1 MARGALSGTASWSR
15 RAGAGFALAGLA
27 ASWWVGLASVSA
39 QQAPLGEPRALER
52 ARVSEP
58 ARPGAPLAGLS
69 ASERERFERG
79 RAAFERVRSLEDGLG
94 PVFNDVA
101 CNRCHNRKGVGGE
114 GIQSAV
120 LAGRLN
126 DGVFDPLLAQ
136 GGPLFGSATVMLD
149 GPARRSIPNCK
160 LPRDGEPVPHH
171 ANVVARR
178 RTTALFGLG
187 LVDATPDATFI
198 ALGEQ
203 QPLAIRGRAARVHN
217 RLTGGR
223 SVGKFGWK
231 AQAPSLHQFAGMALS
246 LELGVTNPEFATE
259 QPPLGNVALLADCD
273 PLPALED
280 DGEEVRRLTD
290 FMQRLAPIP
299 PLPAGPEARAGDAL
313 FSQIGCDGCHVRRI
327 SSGPSPIAALSQ
339 QPYAPYSDFLLHD
352 MGALGDNIGGDGD
365 ASPREMRTA
374 PLWGGHLLGGSRL
387 LHDGRA
393 KSYRLAIE
401 QHDGQGAMAR
411 AAFGALSETEQR
423 QLLAFLATL

>member
-1 MARGALSGTASWSR
+1 VA
-15 RAGAGFALAGLA
+15 AGFAV
-27 ASWWVGLASVSA
+27 VGVVLGACVGFSNVNA
-39 QQAPLGEPRALER
+39 QQTSVPLPGPTELARASGPTQPGEPFE
-52 ARVSEP
+52 
-58 ARPGAPLAGLS
+58 GLS
-69 ASERERFERG
+69 AAERERYERG
-79 RAAFERVRSLEDGLG
+79 RVAFERVRSLEDGLG

-114 GIQSAV
+114 GIQFAI
-120 LAGRLN
+120 LAGRFAN
-126 DGVFDPLLAQ
+126 DVFDPLLAQ
-136 GGPLFGSATVMLD
+136 GGPLFASATVMLD

-160 LPRDGEPVPHH
+160 LPRDGEPLPPE
-171 ANVVARR
+171 ANVVVRR

-198 ALGEQ
+198 ALAEQ
-203 QPLAIRGRAARVHN
+203 QPTAIRGRAALVQN
-217 RLTGGR
+217 RSSGGR

-246 LELGVTNPEFATE
+246 LELGVTNPQFATE
-259 QPPLGNVALLADCD
+259 QPPLGNAALLAGCD
-273 PLPALED
+273 PLSDLED

-299 PLPAGPEARAGDAL
+299 PLPSSPEARAGDVV
-313 FSQIGCDGCHVRRI
+313 FTQIGCDGCHVRRI
-327 SSGPSPIAALSQ
+327 TSGPSPIAALSQ
-339 QPYAPYSDFLLHD
+339 QHYAPFSDFLLHD
-352 MGALGDNIGGDGD
+352 MGALGDNIGGEGD

-393 KSYRLAIE
+393 KSFSLAIE
-401 QHDGQGAMAR
+401 QHDGQGAAAR
-411 AAFGALSETEQR
+411 NAFRDLSETQRR